1 MPSVCAGV
9 FSFVERLICVRI
21 RLVANRLA
29 GGMQVEQK
37 SSRHDI
43 LKRHAAGLEIS
54 TEPAVLE
61 SHGRDWTRYRR
72 PDPAAVVFPRTV
84 EQVRQLVG
92 LAYQHRIPLVPS
104 GGRTGLSGGA
114 VADAGEVV
122 VSFDRMRKILGFNPV
137 DRTLTVEAGVAT
149 QAIQEYAA
157 GQDLYY
163 PVSFASEG
171 SSQIGG
177 NIATNAGGIRVL
189 RYGLTRDQVAG
200 LKVVDGR
207 GELLECNA
215 GLVKNASGY
224 DLRHLFIGSEGTL
237 GLVVEAT
244 LRLVDPPLPSRVM
257 LLAVAG
263 LEATMDIFRLFND
276 SLTLT
281 AFEFFSAAAMR
292 HVRQGS
298 RLPAPMDAVTPF
310 YVLLEFENVAPGTE
324 ESALRCFEQC
334 LESGSAL
341 DGVISQSEAQAAGL
355 WRYREGIAEALTP
368 YTPYLYD
375 LSVRISEVPAYLGA
389 LDRLV
394 KKNYPEFEVVWFGHF
409 GDGNLHMNILK
420 PENMPIEAFEQACES
435 VNPELFELT
444 RDFGGSISAEH
455 GIGMFKRSYLPY
467 TRSQADIERMRGI
480 KAVFDPANIM
490 NPGKLLD

>member
-1 MPSVCAGV
+1 MEA
-9 FSFVERLICVRI
+9 EH
-21 RLVANRLA
+21 
-29 GGMQVEQK
+29 K
-37 SSRHDI
+37 SNKVDLFR
-43 LKRHAAGLEIS
+43 KHAPGLEIS

-61 SHGRDWTRYRR
+61 SHGCDWTRYRK

-84 EQVRQLVG
+84 DEARRLV
-92 LAYQHRIPLVPS
+92 AVAFEHRIPLVPS

-122 VSFDRMRKILGFNPV
+122 VSFDRMRKILDFNAI
-137 DRTLTVEAGVAT
+137 DRTLTAEPGVAT

-157 GQDLYY
+157 ERNLYY

-200 LKVVDGR
+200 LKVIDGR
-207 GELLECNA
+207 GELIECNN

-244 LRLVDPPLPSRVM
+244 LRLIDPPLPSRVM
-257 LLAVAG
+257 LLAVTS
-263 LEATMDIFRLFND
+263 LEATMAIFRLFND
-276 SLTLT
+276 ALTLT
-281 AFEFFSAAAMR
+281 AFEFFSDAAM
-292 HVRQGS
+292 HYVRQGFK
-298 RLPAPMDAVTPF
+298 LAAPMDTDTPF
-310 YVLLEFENVAPGTE
+310 YVLLEFECAAPGAE
-324 ESALRCFEQC
+324 DLALHCFEQC
-334 LESGSAL
+334 LEAGTAV
-341 DGVISQSEAQAAGL
+341 DGVISQSDSQAAGL
-355 WRYREGIAEALTP
+355 WRYREGIAEAVTP

-375 LSVRISEVPAYLGA
+375 FSVRISQVPAYLDA

-394 KKNYPEFEVVWFGHF
+394 KSRYPDFEVVWLGHF

-420 PENMPIEAFEQACES
+420 PEDMTVEAFEAACER
-435 VNPELFELT
+435 VNPALFELT
-444 RDFGGSISAEH
+444 RQYGGSISAEH
-455 GIGMFKRSYLPY
+455 GIGILKKPYLPY
-467 TRSQADIERMRGI
+467 TRGKADIERMRAI

-490 NPGKLLD
+490 NPGKLID